1 MGRMKKITVTIE
13 NVQDQDIK
21 DIRLE
26 YARNGKLFNYSKVLR
41 MIIDEGLKKF

>member
-1 MGRMKKITVTIE
+1 LKKITVTID

-26 YARNGKLFNYSKVLR
+26 KAKRGEFLNYSKVLR
-41 MIIDEGLKKF
+41 MVIDEGLKKF

>member
-1 MGRMKKITVTIE
+1 MKKITVTIE

-26 YARNGKLFNYSKVLR
+26 MAKDGILFNYSKVLR
-41 MIIDEGLKKF
+41 MVLDEGLKKF